1 MKNNKVITQVEQNKA
16 LYDEIDMIREIMRNA
31 LYDAIELE
39 LRTAGANLF
48 MATILAAPDFL
59 YDEENRDDDVEFVG
73 RVLKDLI
80 RNSVAKRVIRGYL
93 EDYLRLDWICH
104 ELSVSDHVV
113 SPKNVAEMYASVYNH
128 VAIEHLGLDSDIID
142 GLLERFPSDD
152 VDIRAELDK
161 YDITDLF
168 VFSFKNPTDDQDEGN
183 VQDDSSAK
191 YKAEIYKDV
200 SGKIH

>member
-1 MKNNKVITQVEQNKA
+1 MQNNKVITQVEQNKA

-31 LYDAIELE
+31 LYDAIELH
-39 LRTAGANLF
+39 LGTAGANIF
-48 MATILAAPDFL
+48 MATILAVPDFL
-59 YDEENRDDDVEFVG
+59 DDEENRDDAVEFVG

-80 RNSVAKRVIRGYL
+80 RNSIAKRDIRGYL

-128 VAIEHLGLDSDIID
+128 VAIEHLELDSDIS
-142 GLLERFPSDD
+142 GLLERFASDD

-168 VFSFKNPTDDQDEGN
+168 VFSLKEPTDDQDEGN

-191 YKAEIYKDV
+191 YKAEIYKGV